1 MSAMA
6 PAQRT
11 IVSAELLYWSVYDEM
26 MIFYVE
32 RLSRMAG
39 PFFLPR
45 VSTAAAP
52 VWKRALGRRNGQF
65 HFCDR
70 VRLAVG
76 VGDDHLHRVDLPV
89 MREAVAWT
97 QGFLSPELES
107 VAVRNDSN
115 FVDHHWAGDQAL

>member
-11 IVSAELLYWSVYDEM
+11 IVSAELLYRSVYDEM

-52 VWKRALGRRNGQF
+52 RLETSSRPAQWTVSLLRSRETCGRGRG
-65 HFCDR
+65 
-70 VRLAVG
+70 
-76 VGDDHLHRVDLPV
+76 
-89 MREAVAWT
+89 
-97 QGFLSPELES
+97 
-107 VAVRNDSN
+107 
-115 FVDHHWAGDQAL
+115 